1 MRILLF
7 FVFFM
12 INGLVK
18 SQTQIIF
25 FNEFLLGGENN
36 NYTKTISK
44 NKVASMRRLT
54 TTFNGNIS
62 DTSSIEVIEFY
73 RNGIEKGT
81 FDIDYVNNYIFKQK
95 YKYRGAKFLSSNA
108 SFQTIEEGDTI
119 LLSYS
124 RIYKYKRNLRV
135 RIYTM
140 GDYWNENLRGTD
152 STVYN
157 YKNNRL
163 ISEQK
168 YVEDDLV
175 ETVEYFSNQ
184 NGYWDSVL
192 RKYFVTPNNLFVDTV
207 LSKTIYYYDE
217 QNRLSTTIFTK
228 AISASNYDTDYSL
241 KWEYKYNDQGLIELK
256 KESQLSGQ
264 QENIKLTKIKYLENN
279 QVEIL
284 EEKAGFYVEDLKHVY
299 TFSDSKLLLNVKRYI
314 YKKELW
320 ELTSEETNEYTY
332 Y

>member
-168 YVEDDLV
+168 YVEDYLV

-184 NGYWDSVL
+184 NGDWDSVF

-228 AISASNYDTDYSL
+228 AVSASNYSTDYSL
-241 KWEYKYNDQGLIELK
+241 KWEYKYNDQGQIELK

-264 QENIKLTKIKYLENN
+264 QENIKLTKIQYLENN
-279 QVEIL
+279 QVEIC
-284 EEKAGFYVEDLKHVY
+284 EEKAGFYGEDQKNVY
-299 TFSDSKLLLNVKRYI
+299 KFSDSLLLLNTKRYI

-320 ELTSEETNEYTY
+320 ELTSEETYEYTY